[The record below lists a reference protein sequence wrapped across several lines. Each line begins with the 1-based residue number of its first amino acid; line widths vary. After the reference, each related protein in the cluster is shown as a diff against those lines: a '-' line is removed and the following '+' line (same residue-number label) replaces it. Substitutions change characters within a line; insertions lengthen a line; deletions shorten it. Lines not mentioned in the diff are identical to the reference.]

1 MAKEEITPSEWQ
13 IMEVLWACGEPLTSS
28 EVYKRMQGNVDMSM
42 RMVRVLMNR
51 LNQKDIL
58 GYTVDEHDSRVYH
71 YYVQKSREE
80 CVKEKSRKFV
90 DSYFSGN
97 GTNAMAA
104 LLQSFA
110 LMDEQIKELEEILEK
125 AGSGGQNPRIKRSD
139 DHARL
144 ETISQPHKF
153 LHGLLHYPA
162 CAVYGIFL
170 RADRAC
176 DAAPE
181 DAFSGTDFFK
191 GNAVGIVPGHPVSW
205 KTEDVL

>member
-1 MAKEEITPSEWQ
+1 MIEEE
-13 IMEVLWACGEPLTSS
+13 SS
-28 EVYKRMQGNVDMSM
+28 ERMFRIILLS
-42 RMVRVLMNR
+42 
-51 LNQKDIL
+51 NQKKNKSVSCFSCL
-58 GYTVDEHDSRVYH
+58 QTYYT
-71 YYVQKSREE
+71 
-80 CVKEKSRKFV
+80 
-90 DSYFSGN
+90 
-97 GTNAMAA
+97 
-104 LLQSFA
+104 
-110 LMDEQIKELEEILEK
+110 
-125 AGSGGQNPRIKRSD
+125 RSD

>member
-1 MAKEEITPSEWQ
+1 M
-13 IMEVLWACGEPLTSS
+13 TSS
-28 EVYKRMQGNVDMSM
+28 EVYKRMQGNVGMSM

-71 YYVQKSREE
+71 YYVQRSREE

-110 LMDEQIKELEEILEK
+110 P
-125 AGSGGQNPRIKRSD
+125 G
-139 DHARL
+139 
-144 ETISQPHKF
+144 F
-153 LHGLLHYPA
+153 LRGILHYQA
-162 CAVYGIFL
+162 CTVCGIFL
-170 RADRAC
+170 CADWAC
-176 DAAPE
+176 MRFAGMAM
-181 DAFSGTDFFK
+181 
-191 GNAVGIVPGHPVSW
+191 
-205 KTEDVL
+205 